1 MSDNIEF
8 YITLPS
14 NDPSFPKAQNPDKPN
29 PNEQSP
35 NNFGIRFPQPINLS
49 SEYQVALYEMFFNCK
64 QYDATTEE
72 DGLVITNSGDIPND
86 LFVYCDLIEA
96 QVVGSNEVRLLKH
109 INNNKINESQV
120 FRGTEPLQF
129 VDVIA
134 KHIPQVKLQVND
146 QKGRP
151 VPMQGT
157 TVMVL
162 AFRKKP

>member
-14 NDPSFPKAQNPDKPN
+14 NDRSIGVEQKPN
-29 PNEQSP
+29 D
-35 NNFGIRFPQPINLS
+35 FTIRFPQPINLS
-49 SEYQVALYEMFFNCK
+49 SQYQVALYELFYNVK
-64 QYDATTEE
+64 QYDDITEE

-86 LFVYCDLIEA
+86 LFVYCDLIQA
-96 QVVGSNEVRLLKH
+96 QVVGSSEVRLLKH
-109 INNNKINESQV
+109 INNNNINESQV

-134 KHIPQVKLQVND
+134 KHITHVSIQID
-146 QKGRP
+146 DEKGRP